1 MRLLTGPAGSG
12 KTSFVLE
19 RLREALRAGGE
30 SIRLLA
36 PTATMAQHLQN
47 RIAREGFVLRR
58 GLIQTLSG
66 FIDAWAGGVRQP
78 SDATLYLIVEQAVDR
93 ANLREFAR
101 VASLPGF
108 CASLA
113 RTISEFS
120 SAGCDSGR
128 LGQRLPDAPLGAAFL
143 AVYREVDRELD
154 RRGLALRAKRLELA
168 ADRIE
173 REGLPGIRTVWLDG
187 FHALPDPELRVIAAL
202 DRHADVT
209 LTLADADLT
218 ALSGAGLLACL
229 LREDHPRHPEDRPG
243 GPPHWSAQPRK
254 RANPAMT
261 LFHAPSVEREA
272 SEIARRILAQAAAG
286 RPFREMGIIVRAA
299 ETYVPVLRSTLG
311 RFGIPARFYFDSD
324 LQRHAAVRFLSNAV
338 DAMLGGWDHA
348 RTLSALRLAPRF
360 ADSNAIDRF
369 DFAVREQIPNAGLGG
384 LKALLVGPEGYP
396 LSTGAEM
403 LLRKLERL
411 GAIEEWRSFSLS
423 PKDWAAR
430 LRALRAL
437 FRPAHPAGEAPGH
450 EIALEWRSQAAALDF
465 FEEALDEAVEALDA
479 GRQMQLEEF
488 WRAVKSVLRLK
499 PLRLD
504 DGRRNVVHVLSA
516 PEARQWEL
524 PVVFVC
530 GMTEKHFP
538 QFHRQDPFFPDD
550 ARRRLNAGGIRV
562 RTAAEFERE
571 ERALFESAIA
581 RATMLVTLSYPE
593 FDARGDRNLP
603 SLFLEDLGLLAESGA
618 GLPACLLGVKKAD
631 GPTNGVGTP
640 VRPTEI
646 RTPGLLRWLHDKTA
660 LVSPTALESYLQC
673 PFQYFGGKTLRL
685 KTAPARPEERLD
697 FMTQGSIVHA
707 TLAEWY
713 AQPQDIAPLFE
724 SIFATELEELRI
736 PPGYHVERLRNAM
749 LEDLQA
755 FAEDAR
761 WPCGSFQSQMEQ
773 PFEFALETVG
783 VRGKIDRLDVAPDGR
798 AYVIDY
804 KYSGP
809 QRTKQRLSDDNLL
822 QAPLYVMAAEKAFG
836 TRPAGMFY
844 VGLKG
849 GVVYAGWSDAPVA
862 DLTAEPIPER
872 WLENAEER
880 TLRVVEEIR
889 TGRVEAAPSNPE
901 NCRYCDYRDVC
912 RVSLAAGLPAPASQA
927 EGA

>member
-58 GLIQTLSG
+58 GLIQTLSA
-66 FIDAWAGGVRQP
+66 FIDVWAGGVRQP

-93 ANLREFAR
+93 ANRREFAR
-101 VASLPGF
+101 VARLPGF
-108 CASLA
+108 CATLA

-120 SAGCDSGR
+120 SAGCDSAR
-128 LGQRLPDAPLGAAFL
+128 LGERLPDAPLAAAFL
-143 AVYREVDRELD
+143 AVYREVDRELEQ
-154 RRGLALRAKRLELA
+154 RGLALRAKRLELA

-173 REGLPGIRTVWLDG
+173 RDGLPGIRTIWLDG

-218 ALSGAGLLACL
+218 APLRSRLGDISSESGLT
-229 LREDHPRHPEDRPG
+229 
-243 GPPHWSAQPRK
+243 RK
-254 RANPAMT
+254 RPHPAMT
-261 LFHAPSVEREA
+261 LFRAPSIEREA
-272 SEIARRILAQAAAG
+272 SEIASRILAQAAAG

-299 ETYVPVLRSTLG
+299 EAYVPVLRSTLG

-324 LQRHAAVRFLSNAV
+324 LERHAAVRFLSNAV
-338 DAMLGGWDHA
+338 DAMLAGWDHA
-348 RTLSALRLAPRF
+348 RTLAALRLAPRF
-360 ADSNAIDRF
+360 VDSNAIDRF

-396 LSTGAEM
+396 LSSGAER

-430 LRALRAL
+430 LRALRGL
-437 FRPAHPAGEAPGH
+437 FRPARPAGEAPGH
-450 EIALEWRSQAAALDF
+450 EVALEWRSQAAALDL
-465 FEEALDEAVEALDA
+465 FEEALDEAAEALDA

-550 ARRRLNAGGIRV
+550 ARRRLHAGGVRV

-593 FDARGDRNLP
+593 CDARGDRNLP
-603 SLFLEDLGLLAESGA
+603 SLFLEDLMLPAESGV
-618 GLPACLLGVKKAD
+618 GLPTCLLGVKKAD
-631 GPTNGVGTP
+631 RKAGGPTNDVGTP
-640 VRPTEI
+640 ARPTEI
-646 RTPGLLRWLHDKTA
+646 RAPGLLRWLREKTER
-660 LVSPTALESYLQC
+660 VSPTALESYLQC

-697 FMTQGSIVHA
+697 FMTQGSIVHD

-713 AQPQDIAPLFE
+713 ARPQDIATLFE
-724 SIFATELEELRI
+724 GIFESALEELRI

-749 LEDLQA
+749 IEDLRA

-761 WPCGSFQSQMEQ
+761 WPRGTFQSQMEQ
-773 PFEFALETVG
+773 PFEFALKTVG
-783 VRGKIDRLDVAPDGR
+783 VRGKIDRLDTAPDGR

-836 TRPAGMFY
+836 TQPAGMFY

-849 GVVYAGWSDAPVA
+849 GVVYAGWSDAPVG

-889 TGRVEAAPSNPE
+889 AGRVEAAPSNPE

-912 RVSLAAGLPAPASQA
+912 RVSLAASLSAA